1 MPTITIKDIP
11 EAIHGALKTRATE
24 HGRSLNKEVLRCL
37 EAAVSV
43 SRVEVESVLVSVD
56 RVRDDGVR
64 LDPALLNAAMS
75 DGRP

>member
-1 MPTITIKDIP
+1 MPTITIKNIP